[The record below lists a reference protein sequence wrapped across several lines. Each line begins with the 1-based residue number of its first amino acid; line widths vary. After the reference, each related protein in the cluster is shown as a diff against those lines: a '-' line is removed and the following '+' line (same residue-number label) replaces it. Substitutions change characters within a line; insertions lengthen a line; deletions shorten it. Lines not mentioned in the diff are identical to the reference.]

1 MKKICALLLG
11 LALTAGT
18 ACAEM
23 RTFGNISLNVADGW
37 AGRQIGNTLALM
49 KDDLSAS
56 MTVSQGETGDRT
68 IPDLAHDFALR
79 FGGTAPKKN
88 DTGGYEFTFG
98 KGASHAVFSGD
109 NGAYVLIV
117 MTNIKNAPDDFLSML
132 HSMQLITEV
141 KKEEPE
147 K

>member
-1 MKKICALLLG
+1 MKKLCALILG
-11 LALTAGT
+11 LVLTAGT
-18 ACAEM
+18 ACAELQ
-23 RTFGNISLNVADGW
+23 TFGNISLNVAKGW

-56 MTVSQGETGDRT
+56 MTVSQGETGERT

-88 DTGGYEFTFG
+88 DTGGYEFTFRD
-98 KGASHAVFSGD
+98 GASHAVFSGD

-132 HSMQLITEV
+132 HSMKLI
-141 KKEEPE
+141 KETQE
-147 K
+147 

>member
-23 RTFGNISLNVADGW
+23 QTFGNISLNVADGW

-98 KGASHAVFSGD
+98 NGASHAVFSGD

>member
-1 MKKICALLLG
+1 MKKLCALILG

-18 ACAEM
+18 AYAESQ
-23 RTFGNISLNVADGW
+23 TFGNISLNVADGW

-49 KDDLSAS
+49 KNDMSAS

-88 DTGGYEFTFG
+88 DTGGYEFTFRD
-98 KGASHAVFSGD
+98 GASHAVFSGD

-132 HSMQLITEV
+132 HSMKLIKEV
-141 KKEEPE
+141 KQEEQ
-147 K
+147 KQ

>member
-1 MKKICALLLG
+1 MKNVCALILG

-18 ACAEM
+18 AYADM
-23 RTFGNISLNVADGW
+23 QTFGNISLNVADGW
-37 AGRQIGNTLALM
+37 SGRQIGNTLALM
-49 KDDLSAS
+49 KNDMSAS

-68 IPDLAHDFALR
+68 IPDLAHEFALK

-88 DTGGYEFTFG
+88 DTGGYEFTFRD
-98 KGASHAVFSGD
+98 GASHAVFSGD

-132 HSMQLITEV
+132 HSMKLIKEV
-141 KKEEPE
+141 KQEEQ
-147 K
+147 KQ